1 MAFNIRLKTS
11 QAPGSTETCSGWG
24 QPVFESFLKADNHIV
39 PVKKVRDKR
48 QATKQ
53 VLAAGPGESLWFL
66 NPAVLIHVLVFC
78 GWSSSWYS
86 LAFNFEEP
94 TPALGLE
101 GSEESWGL
109 LEADKA
115 SIPLKMTLESSSSSS
130 ACHSH
135 PHTCRKKPTCG
146 VQ

>member
-11 QAPGSTETCSGWG
+11 EAPGSTETCSGWG
-24 QPVFESFLKADNHIV
+24 QPVFESFLKADKHIF

-53 VLAAGPGESLWFL
+53 VLATGSGESLWFL
-66 NPAVLIHVLVFC
+66 NHAVLIHVLVFC
-78 GWSSSWYS
+78 GWSSSHHS
-86 LAFNFEEP
+86 IAFNFEEP
-94 TPALGLE
+94 TPVFGLE
-101 GSEESWGL
+101 GSEESWWH
-109 LEADKA
+109 LEAYKVA
-115 SIPLKMTLESSSSSS
+115 LKMTLEPSSSSS

-135 PHTCRKKPTCG
+135 PHTCRKNLTCG